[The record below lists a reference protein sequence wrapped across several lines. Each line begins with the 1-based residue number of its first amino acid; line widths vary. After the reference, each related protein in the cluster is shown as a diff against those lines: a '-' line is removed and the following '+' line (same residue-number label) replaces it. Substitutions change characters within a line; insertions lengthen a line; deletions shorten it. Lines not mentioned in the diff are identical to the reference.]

1 MSHSPLLM
9 NHRRC
14 WWSVADEP
22 LPISHSPSPISPLFV
37 SKSPATLRLV
47 RTDDA
52 FPFIGDILK
61 CYFSSHRCWFSTHSS
76 SILDD
81 SHSSLIQTFRDEVF
95 TVDLDHFQW
104 FGISKIFFFFELA
117 DTLLSSYL
125 KLIGECVLYLFK
137 NCIVVLFLKIYD
149 FVFCDSYLGTD
160 PLEMRFLGCLVVVLY
175 QVCHLM
181 FLLIFNIFAFVFSMF
196 LWLWWVL
203 LAKSY

>member
-1 MSHSPLLM
+1 MIRCWWTITDKPLTVADQPTLRLQIADDASPCS
-9 NHRRC
+9 HRRC
-14 WWSVADEP
+14 FS
-22 LPISHSPSPISPLFV
+22 
-37 SKSPATLRLV
+37 
-47 RTDDA
+47 
-52 FPFIGDILK
+52 FIGDILK

-81 SHSSLIQTFRDEVF
+81 SHSSPIQTFRDEVF

-175 QVCHLM
+175 QVCYLM

-196 LWLWWVL
+196 L
-203 LAKSY
+203 